1 MNLNESGPQSGPR
14 SGLSDGTPKA
24 KRKHG
29 EATIYW
35 NAEKSAWY
43 YRVQVDGKRY
53 KRSTG
58 VRSKSERKT
67 AERRAKDLAK
77 AILEKDQVALD
88 AIVAR
93 PGFSTVGE
101 LLDRWEKA
109 GPIKSAPAVS
119 GRFERYVA
127 AALQTTT
134 PREEKLDRALDAEVF
149 RKWTQAQA
157 AAGRGE
163 DGIRSDVNSIKSV
176 VQPSVFYAYADIKLP
191 PVQAFR
197 SVVFSTR
204 RREAKGAVKRAAFV
218 CIAPDVLARMEAAA
232 EALRTSEALGD
243 RQVWAVFALMR
254 WCGLR
259 NHETIDLRWSWV
271 RQGKKSKI
279 LEFTTRDLGGGKFYY
294 PKGRDGAV
302 PVRAELLDQLR
313 QAFPESEEYVIPRDC
328 LTEAEN
334 ICERAINRF
343 VEKFL
348 SRRGKKL
355 AYNLRMQFGAEVAM
369 RDGLEVASRMLRHG
383 STQTT
388 WAYYHDLVTEPDP
401 L

>member
-1 MNLNESGPQSGPR
+1 MNINTSGSQSGPR
-14 SGLSDGTPKA
+14 KTT
-24 KRKHG
+24 RKHG
-29 EATIYW
+29 EATVYW
-35 NAEKSAWY
+35 DEEKGAWY

-53 KRSTG
+53 KRSTEI
-58 VRSKSERKT
+58 RSKSEKKT
-67 AERRAKDLAK
+67 AERKAKELSR

-88 AIVAR
+88 AMVAR

-119 GRFERYVA
+119 GRFERFVA

-134 PREEKLDRALDAEVF
+134 PREEKLDRALDGEVF
-149 RKWTQAQA
+149 RKWTQAAA

-176 VQPSVFYAYADIKLP
+176 LQPSVLYAYSDLKLP
-191 PVQAFR
+191 PVEAFR

-204 RREAKGAVKRAAFV
+204 RRESKGAVKRAAFV
-218 CIAPDVLARMEAAA
+218 CIPPDVLARMEAAA
-232 EALRTSEALGD
+232 EALRTSDALED

-259 NHETIDLRWSWV
+259 NHETIDLRWDWI
-271 RQGKKSKI
+271 RQGKKSMV
-279 LEFTTRDLGGGKFYY
+279 LEFTTRDLGKGKFYY
-294 PKGRDGAV
+294 PKGRAGAV
-302 PVRAELLDQLR
+302 PVRADLLEQLR
-313 QAFPESEEYVIPRDC
+313 AAFPESEEFVIPRECQTD
-328 LTEAEN
+328 AEK
-334 ICERAINRF
+334 ICERAVNRF

-369 RDGLEVASRMLRHG
+369 RDGLEVASRMLRHA

>member
-1 MNLNESGPQSGPR
+1 MNTNTSGPQSGPQK
-14 SGLSDGTPKA
+14 S

-29 EATIYW
+29 EATVYW
-35 NAEKSAWY
+35 DEEKGAWY

-53 KRSTG
+53 KRSTEI
-58 VRSKSERKT
+58 RAKSDRKAAERK
-67 AERRAKDLAK
+67 AKELSR

-88 AIVAR
+88 AMVAR

-119 GRFERYVA
+119 GRFERFVA

-134 PREEKLDRALDAEVF
+134 PREEKLDRALDGEVF
-149 RKWTQAQA
+149 RKWTQAAA

-176 VQPSVFYAYADIKLP
+176 LQPSVLYAYADLKLP
-191 PVQAFR
+191 PVEAFR

-204 RREAKGAVKRAAFV
+204 RRESKGAVKRAAFV
-218 CIAPDVLARMEAAA
+218 CIPPDVLARMEAAA
-232 EALRTSEALGD
+232 EVLRTSEALKD

-259 NHETIDLRWSWV
+259 NHETIDLRWDWI
-271 RQGKKSKI
+271 RQGKKSMV
-279 LEFTTRDLGGGKFYY
+279 LEFTTRDLGKGKFYY
-294 PKGRDGAV
+294 PKGRAGAV
-302 PVRAELLDQLR
+302 PIRADLLEQLR
-313 QAFPESEEYVIPRDC
+313 KAFPDDGEHVITRKYETD
-328 LTEAEN
+328 AKK
-334 ICERAINRF
+334 ICQRGINRF

-355 AYNLRMQFGAEVAM
+355 SYNLRMQFGAEVAM
-369 RDGLEVASRMLRHG
+369 RDGLEVASRMLRHA

-388 WAYYHDLVTEPDP
+388 WAYYHDLVTEPEP